1 MGMHQGQLKKYL
13 SCKKSLRNAVLNI
26 MEIIQQNNDDQTKL
40 IETKI
45 RSIAKNLPCPAKA
58 IGILMQFSQ
67 HLKKDVQLRSKLSI
81 ILNGNVTCEF
91 AESGVKQILK
101 HFGNPVES
109 NQYYMLLKQLLERI
123 VPIMLDKEGLKFL
136 VSFVEDSEFSG
147 TIDAELNIKKS
158 TRKALDL
165 ILIMSYAFPQYFCD
179 DYIYSTFLKLLHS
192 EDDIVAEKTLK
203 IFCNIT
209 NEPGLDKNQMCNTL
223 NHHMLRF
230 IESGTPKQVKHA
242 LYCLAHVVKN
252 REEVFGNILHK
263 LKRHFTLESPHFRA
277 ALVAVGHI
285 AYMCQNM
292 FACELKT
299 IVAKVVVKDLLML
312 EKLVRYIH
320 FSNLI
325 IYNWIAKSDSKKSNW
340 ETENKNLPYKGNEL
354 WVPFDSLPNE
364 TKVKLEGMKVM
375 VRWLLSLKDVMKPA
389 MSTFRLLNTIIEQRG
404 DLMERGHNAP
414 MENSWMRVTAAG
426 CLLRLC
432 REPNYSESLT
442 LQQFQRL
449 AYVITDECFEV
460 RNIFVEKLNKG
471 LHFMKLPLEFLAIYA
486 LGGLEPDAILKDNI
500 KNNLANNEPLHLPDY
515 ALQYAVHLLAHAPFL
530 REYNNVPSLLK
541 VQKCLSFFLEPL
553 ILKNIG
559 YSFSFFKRLLEDIK
573 QTKDKQDPENT
584 EVNLKLYAVSDLAL
598 NILMSQH
605 KLILKD
611 FPARPKLNPRFSL
624 IQTHNYCCSCH
635 LCRSFTNNYS
645 NLETYLPA
653 KLLNLKSLQKA
664 GFDIQVFNAAENEP
678 STSTM
683 NKKTKA
689 TSKNSKA
696 SVKKLLPEKNT
707 KYSMTYQSN
716 SEPETNSLHSASDLS
731 DVESSVDSGN
741 EEYPSSVR
749 TRSRNNKTIKQKKV
763 PSLKKKQLSKSP
775 SIKRSSKN
783 NYLSYKRSKKLS
795 PDSNLTKHDDNL
807 SSSASI
813 ISVDASCPS
822 NYQHLIKECTVEL
835 DKIELKE
842 HTFKVLNVA
851 KNHLVSNKRKQSD
864 FKSEDDLSDQDSS
877 SNIHNGKLTKKG
889 RSNKKNSS
897 LQSLDKKAKQSTS
910 KDEENNNVPKLP
922 AKSVKKVAKRSKEK
936 QTTESPKRTLR

>member
-1 MGMHQGQLKKYL
+1 
-13 SCKKSLRNAVLNI
+13 

-45 RSIAKNLPCPAKA
+45 RSIAKHLPSPVKA

-81 ILNGNVTCEF
+81 ILNGNVTCEV

-136 VSFVEDSEFSG
+136 ISFVEDSEFSG

-165 ILIMSYAFPQYFCD
+165 ILILSYAFPQYFCD

-285 AYMCQNM
+285 AFMCQNM

-312 EKLVRYIH
+312 E
-320 FSNLI
+320 
-325 IYNWIAKSDSKKSNW
+325 
-340 ETENKNLPYKGNEL
+340 KNLPYKGNEL

-375 VRWLLSLKDVMKPA
+375 VRWLLGLKDVIKPA
-389 MSTFRLLNTIIEQRG
+389 MSTFRLLNTIIEHRG

-486 LGGLEPDAILKDNI
+486 LGGLEPDATLKDNI
-500 KNNLANNEPLHLPDY
+500 KKNLACNIKKRRDLISNGTLSPNNEPLHLPDY

-541 VQKCLSFFLEPL
+541 VQKCLSFFLETL

-573 QTKDKQDPENT
+573 QTKDKQDPENA

-611 FPARPKLNPRFSL
+611 FPARPKLNPRF
-624 IQTHNYCCSCH
+624 
-635 LCRSFTNNYS
+635 FTDPDPNYS

-653 KLLNLKSLQKA
+653 KLLNLKSLKKA
-664 GFDIQVFNAAENEP
+664 GFDIQVFNTSENEP

-689 TSKNSKA
+689 TSRNSKA
-696 SVKKLLPEKNT
+696 SVKKLPPEKNT
-707 KYSMTYQSN
+707 KYSMAYQSN

-749 TRSRNNKTIKQKKV
+749 TRTRTRNNKTIKQKKV

-775 SIKRSSKN
+775 LIKRSSKN
-783 NYLSYKRSKKLS
+783 NYLSNKRSKKLS
-795 PDSNLTKHDDNL
+795 PDSNLTEYDDNL
-807 SSSASI
+807 SSSVSI
-813 ISVDASCPS
+813 ISIDASCPS

-842 HTFKVLNVA
+842 HTSKVLNVA

-897 LQSLDKKAKQSTS
+897 LKSLNKKGKQSTS

-922 AKSVKKVAKRSKEK
+922 AKSVKNK
-936 QTTESPKRTLR
+936 QTIESPKRTLRNKKPTVKGGNEKKSERKLPTKSTRNKQLNGKPKKN